1 MLSIADPLTFTF
13 SALLLSPKSMK
24 SPSVHPLLFTFI
36 THPWPAASYWSVFQ
50 TEKYVTATAVDLG
63 FSWSQF
69 LAVVMFEEIFGV
81 ISSNITPHFAPSTSE
96 GCSLHCST
104 TKWPVICSLE
114 ETHDPVQLCNVLLT
128 SFCTSVDLPVLV
140 VFSFVTWVYL
150 KSPCPSLEKDRY
162 KPGPVD
168 RPGSGQFP
176 VCPPGCSTCV
186 TGMCDSVM
194 GSACST
200 LRSSAHATFT
210 IWWRSLHW
218 INSFCSLFLFVVNGS
233 PIFKR
238 RHDRLPKD
246 VSQSVVTQRCREA
259 LRVRQGNTKVILQ
272 DTISLID
279 WS

>member
-1 MLSIADPLTFTF
+1 MMLNIADLLTFTF
-13 SALLLSPKSMK
+13 SALLPSPKSMK
-24 SPSVHPLLFTFI
+24 AHQCILYCLLSPLIPGPPLLIGLCFKPKNIWPQQLWTLVLVEANFSGSDFFKHYPTFCTVNLWGLFFTLFN
-36 THPWPAASYWSVFQ
+36 HQ
-50 TEKYVTATAVDLG
+50 
-63 FSWSQF
+63 
-69 LAVVMFEEIFGV
+69 M
-81 ISSNITPHFAPSTSE
+81 TS
-96 GCSLHCST
+96 
-104 TKWPVICSLE
+104 SLE
-114 ETHDPVQLCNVLLT
+114 ETHDPVQLCNVFLT
-128 SFCTSVDLPVLV
+128 SFSTSVDLLVLV

-150 KSPCPSLEKDRY
+150 KSPCSSLEKDRY

-168 RPGSGQFP
+168 RPGSGRFP

-233 PIFKR
+233 QIFKR

-272 DTISLID
+272 DTMSLID